1 MPQAATHLMLTSGT
15 SCAAPQRRFVKITP
29 LTLVSPKILDGSI
42 ITVGKVPEEEP
53 LDKTEFAKEVASILA
68 DLAQVVIMVMLMT
81 TTGTGG

>member
-1 MPQAATHLMLTSGT
+1 
-15 SCAAPQRRFVKITP
+15 
-29 LTLVSPKILDGSI
+29 LDGSI

-68 DLAQVVIMVMLMT
+68 DLAQVVIMVMLMS